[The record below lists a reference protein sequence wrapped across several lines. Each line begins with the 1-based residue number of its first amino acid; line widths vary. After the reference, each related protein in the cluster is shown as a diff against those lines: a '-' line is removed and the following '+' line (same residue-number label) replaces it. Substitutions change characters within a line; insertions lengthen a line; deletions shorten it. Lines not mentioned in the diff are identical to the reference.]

1 MVPTREEAH
10 RILEE
15 AEPHNPGPWV
25 KHCITAAHCAEKIAA
40 ACGMD
45 ADKAYVL
52 GLLHDIGRRYG
63 SYPQD
68 KWDANI
74 GLRAYFEEK
83 AGGKNIYELVEKD
96 MFRP

>member
-1 MVPTREEAH
+1 MVPTREEAR

-15 AEPHNPGPWV
+15 AEPHNPGLWMTIATAEGVAKMEERMLDV
-25 KHCITAAHCAEKIAA
+25 K
-40 ACGMD
+40 
-45 ADKAYVL
+45 
-52 GLLHDIGRRYG
+52 RRYG

-83 AGGKNIYELVEKD
+83 AGGKNIYELVVKD
-96 MFRP
+96 TFRP